1 MITLL
6 APSSAALA
14 AGLAF
19 PALLALYLL
28 KLRRRPVRVSST
40 VLWEQAALD
49 LQVNTPF
56 RWLRPTLLFFL
67 HALIVGLLVLALGRP
82 ALDAGLARARRVVLV
97 IDRSASMRASDAPR
111 TDPAL
116 ARSRFDH
123 AKAEAARIL
132 RELGSGVGG
141 SAQAALITFAAEPRA
156 VVGMTADLRLVAEEA
171 AKLQPTDQPAD
182 LPAAMK
188 LVAAMINPD
197 GAESGAAGAGVGSGG
212 SGGGSGGGAERPLVI
227 ILGDGA
233 YPLTDPLNPGE
244 ADLRFIRCGPPDW
257 SKDAPPTGRD
267 NAGVA
272 ALAARRDDAQPSRLR
287 VFARLV
293 NAAPTPKSLA
303 VTLAFSGET
312 AERRAVTIPAA
323 TPAEPGSLGVAFD
336 LVRPQ
341 AGIATISLPA
351 GDLLAADDN
360 ASIVVGPALRPSVL
374 FVTPG
379 AKPGETSSGVTPE
392 GLLADVL
399 AELPLDKLR
408 TVSPADFQAM
418 LADGSASANID
429 LLVLD
434 RADLAVLPPIPTL
447 ALGASLPSPGLT
459 LNPPPPALAPGAP
472 FTPAGYA
479 LAWKRTHPVL
489 RDVAM
494 DAVFVGRLR
503 GFAQTDLPP
512 DAASAVKLE
521 DLARAA
527 PGPILRVSED
537 RGVRRLSAA
546 FEVAQSNWALEPGFA
561 IFLSS
566 AVEFLTGR
574 NAESASTSFTTA
586 SRIELLAPDAAPLGA
601 SITLKGPVE
610 LAAALPAGS
619 RRVVVGPLELAG
631 VYTTSAAPQVLAV
644 NLADEHESAVATR
657 DAIDVAGGA
666 VIAGV
671 EAAGPAGI
679 WPWCVAAAA
688 ALLALEWLIYGLR
701 SRL

>member
-6 APSSAALA
+6 APSAAAVA

-19 PALLALYLL
+19 PSLLALYLL

-67 HALIVGLLVLALGRP
+67 HALIVALLVLALGRP
-82 ALDAGLARARRVVLV
+82 ALDVGLAQARRVVLV

-116 ARSRFDH
+116 ARSRFDL

-132 RELGSGVGG
+132 RELGNGVGG
-141 SAQAALITFAAEPRA
+141 SPQAALITFAAEPRA

-171 AKLQPTDQPAD
+171 AKLQPTDQPGD
-182 LPAAMK
+182 LAAAMK

-197 GAESGAAGAGVGSGG
+197 GAESGAASASVGAGATP
-212 SGGGSGGGAERPLVI
+212 AERPLVI

-233 YPLTDPLNPGE
+233 YSLESPLNPGE
-244 ADLRFIRCGPPDW
+244 ADLRFIRCGPPAW
-257 SKDAPPTGRD
+257 SKDSAPSGRD

-272 ALAARRDDAQPSRLR
+272 ALAARRDDTQPSRLR

-293 NAAPTPKSLA
+293 NAAPAPRSLA
-303 VTLAFSGET
+303 VTLAFSGESV
-312 AERRAVTIPAA
+312 ERRAVTIPAA

-336 LVRPQ
+336 VLRPQ
-341 AGIATISLPA
+341 AGIATISLPP
-351 GDLLAADDN
+351 GDLLPADDD

-379 AKPGETSSGVTPE
+379 SQPAAASSGVTPE

-408 TVSPADFQAM
+408 TVSPAEFQAM
-418 LADGSASANID
+418 LADGSATMNVD

-434 RADLAVLPPIPTL
+434 RADLAVLPPVPTL

-459 LNPPPPALAPGAP
+459 LNPPAPAPAPGSP

-489 RDVAM
+489 RDVAL
-494 DAVFVGRLR
+494 DTVFVGLLR
-503 GFAQTDLPP
+503 GFAQTDLP
-512 DAASAVKLE
+512 AETASAVKLD

-527 PGPILRVSED
+527 PGPLLRITEAG
-537 RGVRRLSAA
+537 GVRRLSAS

-574 NAESASTSFTTA
+574 NAESASSSFSTA
-586 SRIELLAPDAAPLGA
+586 SRIELLAPEAAPLGA

-610 LAAALPAGS
+610 LNAALPAGS

-631 VYTTSAAPQVLAV
+631 VYTTSASPQVLAV
-644 NLADEHESAVATR
+644 NLADEHESAAATR
-657 DAIDVAGGA
+657 DELDVAGGA
-666 VIAGV
+666 VIAGA
-671 EAAGPAGI
+671 EPAGPASI
-679 WPWCVAAAA
+679 WPWCVAAAG
-688 ALLALEWLIYGLR
+688 ALLALEWLVYGLR